1 MFSSYCALIT
11 LSTLLVAQ
19 EGSDFELVALLR
31 KAASEIGSFR
41 HHFVAQIWLN
51 KVLDKLRLKW
61 FRV

>member
-1 MFSSYCALIT
+1 M
-11 LSTLLVAQ
+11 AQ

-31 KAASEIGSFR
+31 KAANEIDGFR
-41 HHFVAQIWLN
+41 DHFVAQIWLN